1 MLMEAILRD
10 SQSGR
15 GRFAANAFPT
25 AVVSLDGPSEW
36 YAVQTRPR
44 HEKRVAAEV
53 RARDMEEFLPLHR
66 SRNRWKNGV
75 VADVE
80 LPLFPCYLFVRVPL
94 CERLRLLGL
103 PGVIGFAVNSAHPTA
118 LPQKDIDALRA
129 LSVLCRAE
137 PHPFLKAGDR
147 VRLVAG
153 PLTGMEGILT
163 RRKQELRVIL
173 SLDFIMRSV
182 AVEVSEFDIEP
193 IVTRSKRS
201 YMPAR
206 SLANHPRT

>member
-1 MLMEAILRD
+1 MQAITSD
-10 SQSGR
+10 SRSVHSE
-15 GRFAANAFPT
+15 FAGNTFIREGEQLNIAP
-25 AVVSLDGPSEW
+25 EW

-44 HEKRVAAEV
+44 HEKRVAAEI
-53 RARDMEEFLPLHR
+53 RARDMEEFLPVHR

-75 VADVE
+75 TADVE

-94 CERLRLLGL
+94 CDRLRLLGL
-103 PGVIGFAVNSAHPTA
+103 PGVIGFAVNSSHPTA
-118 LPQKDIDALRA
+118 LPEKDIDALRA
-129 LSVLCRAE
+129 LSVICRAE

-163 RRKQELRVIL
+163 RRKQDLRVVL

-193 IVTRSKRS
+193 IVTRSKRAS
-201 YMPAR
+201 MLADVAR
-206 SLANHPRT
+206 R

>member
-1 MLMEAILRD
+1 MDAIIRD
-10 SQSGR
+10 PRSAHD
-15 GRFAANAFPT
+15 RFVANAFLHGTPVPE
-25 AVVSLDGPSEW
+25 AAGEW
-36 YAVQTRPR
+36 YALQTRPR

-53 RARDMEEFLPLHR
+53 RARDMEEFLPVHR

-118 LPQKDIDALRA
+118 LPQADIEALRA
-129 LSVLCRAE
+129 LSVICRAE

-163 RRKQELRVIL
+163 RRKQELRVVL

-193 IVTRSKRS
+193 IASRSKRS
-201 YMPAR
+201 STPAISFGR
-206 SLANHPRT
+206 